1 MSLRDR
7 PPRSTR
13 RDGRPR
19 PRGRGRPPVISNE
32 RLLDVAREV
41 FLEKGI
47 RATTADVAERAGISE
62 GTIFHRFRSKDEL
75 FRSAMRFDPQNDLRN
90 LFLTMEAKAGTG
102 DLREIL
108 TELAT
113 RMLELGRIAIP
124 IMMMSWS
131 NPEGEYSLEKM
142 VSRGEG
148 YRVACGSIQGFFER
162 EIERGRMANVDPQV
176 LARVFMGSLH
186 HYCMSQ
192 FFLVNQGPLAIPP
205 EVYVQGLVDLVMRAS
220 APHEAPPRTKLERL

>member
-1 MSLRDR
+1 MILGIDVQVGAFDGLLKH
-7 PPRSTR
+7 
-13 RDGRPR
+13 DGRQVHR
-19 PRGRGRPPVISNE
+19 VHAPRGEAAQAPPDAFVDSG
-32 RLLDVAREV
+32 LA
-41 FLEKGI
+41 
-47 RATTADVAERAGISE
+47 
-62 GTIFHRFRSKDEL
+62 
-75 FRSAMRFDPQNDLRN
+75 
-90 LFLTMEAKAGTG
+90 AGTG

-176 LARVFMGSLH
+176 LTRVFMGSLH